1 MQTVDSSGRLRD
13 LALSTAW
20 SLWTELGVS
29 GWERRHQSEAVDL
42 EPLILFTAWLGR
54 LDHRL
59 LDESLDWCITN
70 ARFASATRLRSLL
83 KQADADAVEAFGEY
97 SATVASKIPKSRWP
111 GAGKARRL
119 VPSGKSEVPSL
130 ERPALLQL
138 RLRALFGVAA
148 RAEVLRLLVIDAA
161 RGWSAADLA
170 RESAYAK
177 VNVAAA
183 LDLLALAGIVRIEKS
198 GAQFRYRLRK
208 GPQLIELAGPAPS
221 FQPDWSSRFAVMLH
235 LIRLELDR
243 SAGEGMVR
251 AANLVAILRQI
262 ETSIARLGLTDLMPS
277 PGRPEFTQEF
287 EVWSDQLLSY
297 WAGQEPPVGP
307 ADAVYEV
314 HRTDLAWAATVRE
327 PGRPARPLTLP
338 DWEDL
343 YKEHPRSDP
352 MIADDSSGA
361 LLLAHELM
369 RRAFA
374 RRGVSI
380 EPFGYQPE
388 AIAFAQQQLW
398 TIPRGRSRIFS
409 DGFLRLWRAERLG
422 RLGSPLGT
430 WTGSAHIVDR
440 ARVAEPVRHGKD
452 RPASER
458 DSSSGSASL

>member
-1 MQTVDSSGRLRD
+1 MTLRRDTEASSSHFSNDLVFPMQTVSSSGRLRN

-20 SLWTELGVS
+20 SLWTELGLS

-42 EPLILFTAWLGR
+42 EPLIQFTAWLGR

-70 ARFASATRLRSLL
+70 ARFVSATRLRSLL
-83 KQADADAVEAFGEY
+83 KRADPEVVEAFGDY
-97 SATVASKIPKSRWP
+97 SATVASKVPKTRWP
-111 GAGKARRL
+111 GEGKARRL
-119 VPSGKSEVPSL
+119 VPSGKSEVPGL

-148 RAEVLRLLVIDAA
+148 RAEVLRLLVIDAP
-161 RGWSAADLA
+161 RGWSAAELA
-170 RESAYAK
+170 LESAYAK

-183 LDLLALAGIVRIEKS
+183 LDLLALTGIVRIEKL
-198 GAQFRYRLRK
+198 GIQFRYRLGK
-208 GPQLIELAGPAPS
+208 GPQLIELAGPAPC
-221 FQPDWSSRFAVMLH
+221 FQPDWGSRFAVMLH
-235 LIRLELDR
+235 LIRLELDG

-262 ETSIARLGLTDLMPS
+262 ESPIARLGLTDLMPS
-277 PGRPEFTQEF
+277 PGRPEFNQEF
-287 EVWSDQLLSY
+287 DLWSEQLLSY

-314 HRTDLAWAATVRE
+314 RRTSNAWEASVSE
-327 PGRPARPLTLP
+327 PGSPGRPLTLP
-338 DWEDL
+338 EWEDL

-374 RRGVSI
+374 RRGVTI
-380 EPFGYQPE
+380 EPFRYQPE
-388 AIAFAQQQLW
+388 AIAFAEQQLR
-398 TIPRGRSRIFS
+398 TIPRGQSRIFS

-422 RLGSPLGT
+422 RASVLGT
-430 WTGSAHIVDR
+430 WTGSAHNVD
-440 ARVAEPVRHGKD
+440 
-452 RPASER
+452 PA
-458 DSSSGSASL
+458 